1 MTAPFCMPMR
11 NERAAPTFD
20 SSNPRELPRF
30 FEDLESLMT
39 RANLTAP
46 GDMKKQVLKYV
57 DIDTEQ
63 MWKTFPEYT
72 SLTQTYD
79 EFKKAILEQY
89 PDATGDFIYSIRD
102 MDLLIGERQR
112 VGIATMQDLSNYHV
126 QFMSITRWLIEKKY
140 LAELEQERAYVRA
153 LQPQFLGLVMNR
165 LAIKMADHHP
175 NVPYKIKD
183 VHEAARFILQGAS
196 LQDLPMAPP
205 SSTNSR
211 TNDNG
216 YVKTETLAS
225 MMAEFTK
232 TMNEAL
238 SHSRS
243 NVRPF
248 ARNQQDSNEC
258 NYCGGM
264 HYIRDCEKVEEDIK
278 AGKCKKNQEG
288 KVVLPNGFY
297 VSRAMAGNFMRD
309 RIFEWHRRNP
319 SSQSTAT
326 LLNTID
332 SRLLGPPPSTTTTT
346 TAAPTKTTYQL
357 TSNDRIAVLEA
368 ELFNLRTRKQG
379 ADQGPRTR
387 AQSARN
393 VTLEEVEDEDDVA
406 AARAQLRTPR
416 IEEGDEPRISKSQPK
431 EPQSA
436 PVPARAPE
444 HPFRNAKDAAY
455 SPPGTRN
462 IGAQDKTPAAPHK
475 RPEAAYK
482 TLPPVHDP
490 VIATS
495 VFQRSM
501 EAPIMITQR
510 ELLSLSPEVR
520 SQVRDST
527 TTRRIPNKDA
537 ITTQNLYMD
546 DNDSDMELDSL
557 TTTFPVTA
565 YAVSDA
571 YNRPIPQSAFVVS
584 DPIESYYRSLGTN
597 KDPDL
602 NRLMVAGD
610 SYSIRSVNALIDS
623 SHRVECILDPGCQ
636 IIAMSES
643 ICHQLGLPYDPSIV
657 LHMQSANGELDQSL
671 GLSRNVPFQI
681 GTITMYLQVHVIS
694 SPAYDVLLGRPF
706 DVLTESVVRNFANE
720 DQTITIQDPNTG
732 RRVTVPTV
740 PRTRKVPKCMHPRH
754 REHSRLAYDSQGF

>member
-1 MTAPFCMPMR
+1 MAAFCMPMR

-30 FEDLESLMT
+30 FEDLESLMV
-39 RANLTAP
+39 RASITSPA
-46 GDMKKQVLKYV
+46 DMKKQVIKYV
-57 DIDTEQ
+57 DINTEQ
-63 MWKTFPEYT
+63 IWKTFPEYT
-72 SLTQTYD
+72 SVTQSYA
-79 EFKKAILEQY
+79 EFKKAILDQY
-89 PDATGDFIYSIRD
+89 PDATGDYIYSMRD
-102 MDLLIGERQR
+102 MDSLISERQR
-112 VGIATMQDLSNYHV
+112 IGIATLQDLSDYHV
-126 QFMSITRWLIEKKY
+126 QFMAVTRWLISKQY
-140 LAELEQERAYVRA
+140 LSELEQERAYVRA
-153 LQPQFLGLVMNR
+153 FQPKILGLVMNR
-165 LAIKMADHHP
+165 LAIKIPDHHP
-175 NVPYKIKD
+175 NVPHKIKD

-196 LQDLPMAPP
+196 LQDIPMAPTGSTDSRP
-205 SSTNSR
+205 S
-211 TNDNG
+211 DNG

-238 SHSRS
+238 SLSRS
-243 NVRPF
+243 NARPF
-248 ARNQQDSNEC
+248 TRNQQDSNEC

-264 HYIRDCEKVEEDIK
+264 HYIRDCDKVEEDIK
-278 AGKCKKNQEG
+278 AGRCKKNQEG

-297 VSRAMAGNFMRD
+297 VSRAVPGNFMRD
-309 RIFEWHRRNP
+309 RILEWHRRNP
-319 SSQSTAT
+319 SSQSTST

-332 SRLLGPPPSTTTTT
+332 SRLLGPPPSTATTTT
-346 TAAPTKTTYQL
+346 TASTKTTYQL

-368 ELFNLRTRKQG
+368 ELFNLRARKQG
-379 ADQGPRTR
+379 ADPGPRTR
-387 AQSARN
+387 AQSARK
-393 VTLEEVEDEDDVA
+393 VTFEDVEDEDDVA

-416 IEEGDEPRISKSQPK
+416 IEEEEEPRASQSQPK
-431 EPQSA
+431 EPQPA

-455 SPPGTRN
+455 SPPSTRN
-462 IGAQDKTPAAPHK
+462 FGAQDKTPATPYK
-475 RPEAAYK
+475 RPDAAYK

-490 VIATS
+490 IIATS

-501 EAPIMITQR
+501 EAPITITQR

-520 SQVRDST
+520 SQMRDST
-527 TTRRIPNKDA
+527 TTRRVPNKDA
-537 ITTQNLYMD
+537 ITTQNLYTD
-546 DNDSDMELDSL
+546 DEDIDMDSL
-557 TTTFPVTA
+557 TTTYPVTT

-571 YNRPIPQSAFVVS
+571 YNRPIPQNAFVVS

-597 KDPDL
+597 EDPDL
-602 NRLMVAGD
+602 NRLIVAGD
-610 SYSIRSVNALIDS
+610 SYAIRSVNALIDS
-623 SHRVECILDPGCQ
+623 RLRVECILDPGCQ

-657 LHMQSANGELDQSL
+657 LHMQSANGNLDQSL
-671 GLSRNVPFQI
+671 GLARNVPFQVA
-681 GTITMYLQVHVIS
+681 TITMYLQVHVIS

-740 PRTRKVPKCMHPRH
+740 PRTRKVPKCTHPRH
-754 REHSRLAYDSQGF
+754 SEHSRLAYDSQDF